1 MDTWGKGRRM
11 IEKSEIREYK
21 GYRYITAR
29 MPIGHVCGYVEI
41 PEGHYLFGKDYSD
54 PVPELKPFMDELYES
69 SCGKRSNLS
78 ILAYAFSS
86 KEKNQDISAEIF
98 FDVHGSL
105 TFGGCL
111 QFYDE
116 PDIIFEWAMGF
127 DTAHFDD
134 TPRTQTH
141 EFCEKEC
148 RSFIDQ
154 LVEMDEKLKG
164 NKEINT

>member
-1 MDTWGKGRRM
+1 M

-78 ILAYAFSS
+78 ILAYAFSSKLAYAFSS